1 MDPSVLSITD
11 KDLSDLGIPRSGI
24 DGEGVVFF
32 AILSDKERR
41 WRCLKR
47 TVRGFLYISAF
58 RLLVGGVNGCMRTS
72 LECLRMTRD
81 VSNGKGW
88 ELCGGYHT
96 EIVLVLTSL
105 VFLGEIT
112 RGNYYSLLA
121 RFRRSAFGPD
131 VGEPNR
137 EVVEQFIALIPPDVR
152 EALVGSK
159 LTLPEMAQ
167 GRGFVC
173 LPCGVILNRLGIQT
187 PDHLRVVEPGEV
199 EPSTRHLGR

>member
-1 MDPSVLSITD
+1 MDPSVLSITN

-24 DGEGVVFF
+24 DGEGIAFF
-32 AILSDKERR
+32 AILSDEERK
-41 WRCLKR
+41 WRCPKR
-47 TVRGFLYISAF
+47 TVRGVLYVPTL

-96 EIVLVLTSL
+96 ELVLILTLL
-105 VFLGEIT
+105 VFLEKIT
-112 RGNYYSLLA
+112 KEDYYIFLG
-121 RFRRSAFGPD
+121 RFRRFVFGPD

-137 EVVEQFIALIPPDVR
+137 EVVEQFLPLIPPDVR
-152 EALVGSK
+152 AALKGGK
-159 LTLPEMAQ
+159 LTLPEMGH

-173 LPCGVILNRLGIQT
+173 LACGVILKRLGIET
-187 PDHLRVVEPGEV
+187 PDHLRVVEPGEA

>member
-1 MDPSVLSITD
+1 MDPSALSISD
-11 KDLSDLGIPRSGI
+11 EDFADLKIQRSGI
-24 DGEGVVFF
+24 DGEGIAFF
-32 AILSDKERR
+32 AILSNEERQ

-47 TVRGFLYISAF
+47 MVRGFLYIPAF
-58 RLLVGGVNGCMRTS
+58 RLLIGGVNGCMRTGP
-72 LECLRMTRD
+72 ECRRMTRD
-81 VSNGKGW
+81 ILSGKGW

-96 EIVLVLTSL
+96 ELVLILTLL
-105 VFLGEIT
+105 VFLEKIIKED
-112 RGNYYSLLA
+112 YYILLG
-121 RFRRSAFGPD
+121 RFRRFVFGPD

-137 EVVEQFIALIPPDVR
+137 EVVEQFLSLIPSDAR